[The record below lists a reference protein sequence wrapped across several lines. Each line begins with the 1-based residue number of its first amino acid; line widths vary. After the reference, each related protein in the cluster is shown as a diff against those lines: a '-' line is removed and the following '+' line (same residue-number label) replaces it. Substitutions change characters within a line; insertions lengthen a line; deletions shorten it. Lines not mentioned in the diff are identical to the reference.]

1 MIAKSIKREKVCTD
15 NAGSQKGKGESP
27 NPFLMR
33 FLKPPQVG
41 MGNPGETIFTFVERE
56 TTDDR

>member
-1 MIAKSIKREKVCTD
+1 MTAKSIKRGEVCTD

-33 FLKPPQVG
+33 FLKPQHVG
-41 MGNPGETIFTFVERE
+41 LGNPGETIFTFVKRE